1 VSDNTEKPNHDD
13 FRAIYARLRAARRR
27 IDASVPK
34 KVRKHAPL
42 GIWLRKEKVKK

>member
-1 VSDNTEKPNHDD
+1 MDEEKLETH
-13 FRAIYARLRAARRR
+13 RAKMARLRAARHR

-42 GIWLRKEKVKK
+42 GIWLRKEKGKK

>member
-1 VSDNTEKPNHDD
+1 MDETTKDSGGDHK
-13 FRAIYARLRAARRR
+13 AIYSRLRAKRRQ

-42 GIWLRKEKVKK
+42 GIWLKKEKGKA